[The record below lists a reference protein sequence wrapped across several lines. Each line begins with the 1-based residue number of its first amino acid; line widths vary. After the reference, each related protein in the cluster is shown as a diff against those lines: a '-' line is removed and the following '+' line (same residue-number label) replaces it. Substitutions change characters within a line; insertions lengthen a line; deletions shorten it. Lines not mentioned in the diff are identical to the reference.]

1 MAVEIFDVNDMDENQ
16 LAEAY
21 DTFKN
26 YETIEDMEVEI
37 VNKSLLCQIAI
48 YKLSHIYFTSR
59 FLYNFSFYKSSLYSS
74 LIV

>member
-21 DTFKN
+21 DTFTN

-48 YKLSHIYFTSR
+48 YKLSHIYLISK
-59 FLYNFSFYKSSLYSS
+59 FL
-74 LIV
+74 